1 MEPLT
6 SATIKAKT
14 TKKEKLEPGIGCVV
28 LTSSNAVGRDRTRQR
43 TLLLHVHSFN
53 SALTYYL
60 VYTSDIQYNT
70 NKLSETISDLD
81 IDVNYINKSETI
93 TDQLPHDINIDK
105 TLTSQQLL
113 SPHSLS
119 LKPSMTEYYTLP
131 TINHPML
138 HLLHRKGR
146 RARGSIFL
154 DLNT

>member
-1 MEPLT
+1 M
-6 SATIKAKT
+6 
-14 TKKEKLEPGIGCVV
+14 V
-28 LTSSNAVGRDRTRQR
+28 LTSSNAGGRDRTRQR

-53 SALTYYL
+53 SAHTYL
-60 VYTSDIQYNT
+60 VYTSHIQYNT

-81 IDVNYINKSETI
+81 IDVNDINKSETI

-119 LKPSMTEYYTLP
+119 LKSSITEYYTLP

-146 RARGSIFL
+146 RARGSIFW
-154 DLNT
+154 T